1 MCQPATQKYQDL
13 FTKPRTYLFGT
24 PNLTYMRWSFN
35 FSAIDG
41 RDEEIEALKSEV
53 AEIKMILSDGSDSES
68 HSNGKFTIISV
79 NKVKKLFLL
88 KHDRITHYFETI

>member
-13 FTKPRTYLFGT
+13 FTKPGTHLFGT
-24 PNLTYMRWSFN
+24 PNLTYMRRSFN

-53 AEIKMILSDGSDSES
+53 AEIKKTLSDGSNSES

-79 NKVKKLFLL
+79 NKVEKLF
-88 KHDRITHYFETI
+88 F